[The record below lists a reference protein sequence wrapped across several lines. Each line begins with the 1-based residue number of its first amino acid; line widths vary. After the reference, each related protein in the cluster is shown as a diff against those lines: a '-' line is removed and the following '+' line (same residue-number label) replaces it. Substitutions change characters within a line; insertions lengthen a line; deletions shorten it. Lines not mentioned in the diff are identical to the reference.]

1 MNDEIIIRKQ
11 AVELYL
17 QGISVIEISD
27 KLGKTR
33 QWVYKWLNRYKTGEV
48 DWFCSLSNAPRK
60 PAKRIS
66 NKIEQTIINIRQNLK
81 GQKYAQ
87 KGALNILYEFER
99 INIKPPSI
107 ATINR
112 VLKRN
117 NLIGISDTNISKKK
131 NIQAFFIM
139 SSKWI

>member
-1 MNDEIIIRKQ
+1 MNDEIVLRKQ

-17 QGISVIEISD
+17 QGTSVIEISD

-48 DWFCSLSNAPRK
+48 DWFNSLSNAPKK
-60 PAKRIS
+60 PAKHIS
-66 NKIEQTIINIRQNLK
+66 NNIEQAIVNIRQNLQ

-99 INIKPPSI
+99 ININPPSI

-117 NLIGISDTNISKKK
+117 NLIGISDARVAKKK
-131 NIQAFFIM
+131 NIQATFIM

>member
-1 MNDEIIIRKQ
+1 MNDEIVLRKQ

-17 QGISVIEISD
+17 QGTSVIEISD

-48 DWFCSLSNAPRK
+48 DWFNSLSNAPKK
-60 PAKRIS
+60 PAKHIS
-66 NKIEQTIINIRQNLK
+66 NNIEQTIVNIRQNLQ

-99 INIKPPSI
+99 ININPPSI

-117 NLIGISDTNISKKK
+117 NLIGISDARVAKKK
-131 NIQAFFIM
+131 NIPATFIM
-139 SSKWI
+139 FSKWI

>member
-1 MNDEIIIRKQ
+1 MNDEIVLRKQ

-17 QGISVIEISD
+17 QGTSVIEISD

-48 DWFCSLSNAPRK
+48 DWFNSLSNAPK
-60 PAKRIS
+60 KLAKHIAP
-66 NKIEQTIINIRQNLK
+66 NVEQIIVNIRQNLQ

-99 INIKPPSI
+99 MNIKPPSI

-117 NLIGISDTNISKKK
+117 NLVGISDAKAAKKK
-131 NIQAFFIM
+131 NIQAAFIKF
-139 SSKWI
+139 SKWI